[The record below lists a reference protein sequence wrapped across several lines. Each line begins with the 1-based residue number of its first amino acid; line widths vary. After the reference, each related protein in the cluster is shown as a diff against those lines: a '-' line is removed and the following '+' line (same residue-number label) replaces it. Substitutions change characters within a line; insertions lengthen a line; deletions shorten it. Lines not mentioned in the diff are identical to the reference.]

1 MIMSGNEAW
10 NRKKRWRKVDRD
22 GADITLSGRLFQVV
36 ELQPINVVTLTR
48 LTNNASRNW
57 VNLFQVSS
65 SAVNALESCFIVVQE
80 TYVSRIRMC
89 NYVYCSQL
97 WFFPYSSLIFLLFSV
112 VVYYHY
118 PHHWY
123 RTHLLMC
130 GYVHYDFHRVTSK
143 PFISGENC
151 LKYPA

>member
-10 NRKKRWRKVDRD
+10 NRKKRRRKVDRD

-97 WFFPYSSLIFLLFSV
+97 
-112 VVYYHY
+112 
-118 PHHWY
+118 
-123 RTHLLMC
+123 
-130 GYVHYDFHRVTSK
+130 
-143 PFISGENC
+143 
-151 LKYPA
+151 

>member
-10 NRKKRWRKVDRD
+10 NRKK
-22 GADITLSGRLFQVV
+22 TLTEDWQRRGRYHVVRLAVPDV

-123 RTHLLMC
+123 RTNLLMC